1 MPKRVGVFGGSF
13 NPIHNGHLILAEQ
26 VREIAGLDKVIFVP
40 AHVNPFKVG
49 REQPSGEDRM
59 RMVELA
65 IGDAPGMEV
74 SDFEIL
80 RDGPSYTYD
89 TLMHFREEL
98 PEDTE
103 IYFIL
108 GSDTLIK
115 LEDWKKGPELIENFG
130 FISIYRKG
138 ESRKKVDQVCARLK
152 AKYPTCNIRIFES
165 PELEISSSDMRERLR
180 FGQSIKFITPD
191 PVIEYIE
198 SHGLY
203 DSLTRR
209 LGTFVR
215 KNVKPS
221 RFAHTI
227 HVVRKAQELCERY
240 GVSQEIREKV
250 ETAAIFHDAYRD
262 EGNLSHGPLAAEHL
276 ETDWGITDPDILNAV
291 RYHTTGHAEEGLT
304 EIILKM
310 ADLLEETRTYAEVA
324 KLRASITDDLYGSY
338 LMIME
343 RLKVHEEQS
352 GHGCHPDTQA
362 CIDWLKNTAAV
373 PKGGDHGK

>member
-26 VREIAGLDKVIFVP
+26 VREIAGLDRVIFVP
-40 AHVNPFKVG
+40 TYVNPFKTG
-49 REQPSGEDRM
+49 KDQPSGEDRM
-59 RMVELA
+59 NMVRLA

-80 RDGPSYTYD
+80 REGPSYTYD
-89 TLMHFREEL
+89 TLMHFKEEL
-98 PEDTE
+98 SEDTE

-138 ESRKKVDQVCARLK
+138 ESREKVDEVCARLK

-180 FGQSIKFITPD
+180 FGQSIRFITPG
-191 PVIEYIE
+191 PVIDYIG

-227 HVVRKAQELCERY
+227 HVVRKAQELCEKY
-240 GVSQEIREKV
+240 GVDEETIRKV

-262 EGNLSHGPLAAEHL
+262 EGNLVHGPLAAEHL
-276 ETDWGITDPDILNAV
+276 EKDWGITDPDILSAV
-291 RYHTTGHAEEGLT
+291 RYHTTGHADESLT

-310 ADLLEETRTYAEVA
+310 ADLLEDTRTYEEVA
-324 KLRASITDDLYGSY
+324 RLRASLTDDIYESY

-343 RLKVHEEQS
+343 RLAVHEQQC
-352 GHGCHPDTQA
+352 GHGVHPDTKA
-362 CIDWLKNTAAV
+362 CINWLKSR
-373 PKGGDHGK
+373 